1 MITLSEFTYVCIED
15 PVIMNNNNEVK
26 KNKDN
31 QYMYSIGQLDYRIY
45 DNYKK
50 PFPL

>member
-15 PVIMNNNNEVK
+15 PIVLDNNKEAK

-31 QYMYSIGQLDYRIY
+31 QYMYDVGQLQ
-45 DNYKK
+45 
-50 PFPL
+50 